1 MRKVLDKYVGFKN
14 QSGANKLG
22 ILNKINYL
30 GKNRTV
36 DIFKFFNSLRIDCK
50 KEWEIFLFKK

>member
-1 MRKVLDKYVGFKN
+1 MRKVLDKYVGLKN

-36 DIFKFFNSLRIDCK
+36 DILKILNSLRIGYK
-50 KEWEIFLFKK
+50 KEGEIFLFSK